1 MSAAPLAIQRF
12 EAIEARLNDIETGST
27 AVGDMRLFPFRTNA
41 LPSGWYH
48 MNGDKYSTSS
58 AQGLALAA
66 LPANYKTDWKITV
79 ASNLINLPTVYAA
92 DGRSYFERAVDG
104 STRQVGSVEGD
115 AIRNIKGDMNT
126 LATTIK
132 NFSYNL
138 AEPQPPFE
146 IIQTWTAN
154 ARVTVTID
162 SGCQL
167 SVLDFDASRNV
178 PTAAEN
184 RPLNVGKTPAIYLGV

>member
-12 EAIEARLNDIETGST
+12 ESIEARLGQLEVGST
-27 AVGDMRLFPFRTNA
+27 ILGDMRLFPFRTGA
-41 LPSGWYH
+41 LPFGWYH

-58 AQGLALAA
+58 AQGLALAS
-66 LPANYKTDWKITV
+66 LPANYKTDWGITV

-115 AIRNIKGDMNT
+115 AIRNIAGTAVGTQLYRSDQPWSDP
-126 LATTIK
+126 LYTIEK
-132 NFSYNL
+132 LTAGWYSHYL
-138 AEPQPPFE
+138 PGTPPHYIAE
-146 IIQTWTAN
+146 T
-154 ARVTVTID
+154 R
-162 SGCQL
+162 
-167 SVLDFDASRNV
+167 FDASLAV

-184 RPLNVGKTPAIYLGV
+184 RVLNVGKTPAIYLGV

>member
-1 MSAAPLAIQRF
+1 MSAAPLAILRF
-12 EAIEARLNDIETGST
+12 EAIEARLGQLETGTT
-27 AVGDMRLFPFRTNA
+27 ALGDMRLFPFRTNA

-66 LPANYKTDWKITV
+66 LPANYKSDWGITV

-115 AIRNIKGDMNT
+115 AIRNIKGNMNCQT
-126 LATTIK
+126 VAGRSGNDQGVPEAPYGIK
-132 NFSYNL
+132 RVWIDNWTYNGSG
-138 AEPQPPFE
+138 
-146 IIQTWTAN
+146 N
-154 ARVTVTID
+154 AI
-162 SGCQL
+162 CQL
-167 SVLDFDASRNV
+167 VLLDFDASRNV